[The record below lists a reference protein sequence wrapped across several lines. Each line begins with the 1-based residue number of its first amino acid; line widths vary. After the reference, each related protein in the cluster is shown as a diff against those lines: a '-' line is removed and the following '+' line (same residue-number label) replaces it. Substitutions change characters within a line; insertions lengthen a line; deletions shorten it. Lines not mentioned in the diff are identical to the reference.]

1 MNKFEWDENKNRSN
15 KAKHKVSFEKAVEVF
30 DDKNAVEFQAKSDT
44 ELRILRI
51 GKTLS
56 SVLLAVVYTVRLSAL
71 RIISARSARKE
82 EVRSYLETNLP
93 KQSKDEN

>member
-1 MNKFEWDENKNRSN
+1 MKKFEWDENKNRSN
-15 KAKHKVSFEKAVEVF
+15 KAKHKVSFESAKTVF
-30 DDKNAVEFQAKSDT
+30 DDKNAIEFQAKSDT

-56 SVLLAVVYTVRLSAL
+56 RVLLAVIYTVRPSAI
-71 RIISARSARKE
+71 RIISARSARKDE
-82 EVRSYLETNLP
+82 TRSYLKTSLS